1 MTPAAAAALP
11 AAALPAAALSAAAL
25 SDAPPGPGPGFT
37 ATALDLDGLRLAPWG
52 VDLSLEVHA
61 AAVERLAA
69 DPETARWNPV
79 KLASFAEWLDAR
91 AAGWQ
96 DGDQAAF
103 AVLDAGGALL
113 GTAGMHWSTRDDGQ
127 AELGYRLLPE
137 ARGRGAA
144 TRATAALAA
153 WAFAGAGARRIEV
166 IHAVANPASCR
177 VAERCGF
184 LLEGTMRASYRYG
197 DGVHHDEHLHAR
209 LAGDPEPVLPVL
221 PGGPAR

>member
-1 MTPAAAAALP
+1 MTSAAAASPP
-11 AAALPAAALSAAAL
+11 A
-25 SDAPPGPGPGFT
+25 APPGSVPVAVPGSVPGFT

-52 VDLSLEVHA
+52 ADPALEVHA

-79 KLASFAEWLDAR
+79 KLTSFAEWLDAR

-127 AELGYRLLPE
+127 AELGYRLLPD

-144 TRATAALAA
+144 TRATAAIAA

-166 IHAVANPASCR
+166 IHAVANQASCR
-177 VAERCGF
+177 VAVRCGF

-209 LAGDPEPVLPVL
+209 LAGDPEPVLP
-221 PGGPAR
+221 GGPAR